1 MAERKQQAAC
11 TCEAFAN
18 ALRTAF
24 LDHIGD
30 AFYLASRGGIS
41 TGRNFQSV
49 EYGPKIEYC
58 PFCGKALE
66 VEADRHR

>member
-1 MAERKQQAAC
+1 MGERKQTAC

-41 TGRNFQSV
+41 SAGSFHSV

-66 VEADRHR
+66 VEARGHR